1 MIGYILTNQEYEQLQ
16 GQFYSQYQFFNC
28 VKDINDV
35 FFLMLSNQDKAEI
48 INTEWDWILT
58 LPEGEYVPPPSPFP
72 PSPTGSTE
80 NYSGITL

>member
-35 FFLMLSNQDKAEI
+35 FFLMLSNQDKGEI
-48 INTEWDWILT
+48 INTEWSWILT
-58 LPEGEYVPPPSPFP
+58 LPEGEYVPPPPRP
-72 PSPTGSTE
+72 LPTGSTE
-80 NYSGITL
+80 NYVGS